1 MQTLIENDLA
11 CVACGYNLRTQA
23 VDGVC
28 PECGRSVRST
38 LQFPHLSRSAPRWL
52 TSLVDSVT
60 VLIVAFGFAVAAYWL
75 GGGRDELVPALL
87 ATAAWA
93 LAWFAVWLLTRPE
106 PGGRRRLRWRAWFLR
121 LFATLPYLP
130 AFGIVRIFQAFDL
143 SGAVVAAALLI
154 FMIPAT
160 FLYYDH
166 LFESAF
172 RLPQKLLAWQ
182 AAAVQWLLPPAVLVS
197 MVGMVAMERWPRDS
211 SDRLTALPM
220 VGLGAVH
227 DLGTSYQILRA
238 RVTLLDPL
246 PLTVL
251 PAAVMTVFALAVLAQ
266 FRIAFAAA
274 ARARKE

>member
-1 MQTLIENDLA
+1 MHNLIDQDLV

-28 PECGRSVRST
+28 PECGRSVQST
-38 LQFPHLSRSAPRWL
+38 LKFPHLSRSAPRWL

-60 VLIVAFGFAVAAYWL
+60 VLLVAFAFAVAAYCL
-75 GGGRDELVPALL
+75 EGGGDELPAALL
-87 ATAAWA
+87 ATTAWA

-106 PGGRRRLRWRAWFLR
+106 PGSRQTLRWRAWFLR
-121 LFATLPYLP
+121 LFATLPYVP
-130 AFGIVRIFQAFDL
+130 AFGIARIFQAFDL
-143 SGAVVAAALLI
+143 PGALAAGSLMI

-172 RLPQKLLAWQ
+172 RLPNKLLAWQ

-197 MVGMVAMERWPRDS
+197 MVGLAALGRWRDA

-220 VGLGAVH
+220 VGFGAVH
-227 DLGTSYQILRA
+227 DLGTSYHLLVA
-238 RVTLLDPL
+238 RVSLWDPL

-251 PAAVMTVFALAVLAQ
+251 PAAVMTLFALAVLVQ